1 MQLHRAGGKAD
12 ALTLFAHGLTD
23 TASVE
28 SYSPRLVAGAIDA
41 MALDK
46 NSIAELYAKRAS
58 GYDFTANAY
67 YLLGF
72 REFAYRKEAI
82 RSLNLK
88 RGDTVVEIGCGTG
101 LNFSR
106 LIDCIGPEGKLIGV
120 DLTPEMLQEAAN
132 RVRRN
137 SWSNVDLVQQD
148 AATYLFPER
157 VDGILSTFA
166 LTLISEYDQIVR
178 NGFAALGPRRRF
190 VILDFKEPEHWP
202 SWLIQF
208 FVTITRPFGVSLDLT
223 ERHPWESLARYAE
236 SLEFRELYFGGV
248 YLCAGEKRGS

>member
-1 MQLHRAGGKAD
+1 
-12 ALTLFAHGLTD
+12 
-23 TASVE
+23 
-28 SYSPRLVAGAIDA
+28 

-46 NSIAELYAKRAS
+46 NSLAELYAKRAS

-82 RSLNLK
+82 RALNLQ
-88 RGDTVVEIGCGTG
+88 RGDTVLEIGCGTG

-120 DLTPEMLQEAAN
+120 DLTAEMLKQAAD
-132 RVRRN
+132 RVRRH
-137 SWSNVDLVQQD
+137 SWNNVELVRQD
-148 AATYLFPER
+148 AATYPFPDQ

-166 LTLISEYDQIVR
+166 LTLIPEYDEIVK
-178 NGFAALGPRRRF
+178 NGVAALGPNRRF
-190 VILDFKEPEHWP
+190 AILDFKEPEHWP

-208 FVTITRPFGVSLDLT
+208 FVAITRPFGVSLDLA
-223 ERHPWESLARYAE
+223 ERHPWESLARYADPV
-236 SLEFRELYFGGV
+236 EFHEFYFGAV
-248 YLCAGEKRGS
+248 YLCVGEKH